1 MKRTKQKR
9 PSEQRFPITFESVP
23 VQTLRGLAKTYLA
36 FRGVEYHFGR
46 NIKNRFLEAASI
58 GRGQER
64 NRPRGCVIV
73 NPDHSIAGT
82 AERLCLVDFLNL
94 LVANEP
100 SVTRRIS

>member
-36 FRGVEYHFGR
+36 FRGVEYHFRR
-46 NIKNRFLEAASI
+46 NIKNRFLDAASI

-64 NRPRGCVIV
+64 NRSRGCVIV
-73 NPDHSIAGT
+73 NPDHSIVRT
-82 AERLCLVDFLNL
+82 AKKLRLVDFLNV
-94 LVANEP
+94 LVANQP
-100 SVTRRIS
+100 FVARRIS